1 MTNDFFWQKIIKRLH
16 QRAPHPPHRTIVKSR
31 FKFGQDHQIL
41 LVPSGS
47 ITAIQNYLNPKA
59 ATHFTIIVLCLPTM
73 LVVLLSLL
81 PP

>member
-1 MTNDFFWQKIIKRLH
+1 MIFFGKKSSKGYTKK
-16 QRAPHPPHRTIVKSR
+16 PPTPHRTIVKSR
-31 FKFGQDHQIL
+31 FKFGQDHTIL

-47 ITAIQNYLNPKA
+47 ITTIQNYLNPKA

-73 LVVLLSLL
+73 LVVLLSLS

>member
-1 MTNDFFWQKIIKRLH
+1 MIFFGKKSSKGYAKPPLP
-16 QRAPHPPHRTIVKSR
+16 APHRTVVKSR

-47 ITAIQNYLNPKA
+47 ITTIQNYLNPKA
-59 ATHFTIIVLCLPTM
+59 TTHFTIIVLCLPTM
-73 LVVLLSLL
+73 LVVLLSLS